1 MQTNNITT
9 ASRIRTIAYWIA
21 TVIVVWVMLS
31 GGIANLLRIEATVQG
46 IRQLGYPVYFLTIIG
61 IWKVL
66 GAIALLVPRFPRLR
80 EWAYAGIFFELTG
93 AAASQAFAGNSVAH
107 IISPIIFAGL
117 LLVSRALRAA
127 GAYKGRNGKNDGL
140 NTGNA
145 LWPGAEWEVKGIR
158 PGSD

>member
-21 TVIVVWVMLS
+21 TAIVVWVMLS
-31 GGIANLLRIEATVQG
+31 GGIANLLRMEATVQG
-46 IRQLGYPVYFLTIIG
+46 IQQLGYPVYFLTIIG

-66 GAIALLVPRFPRLR
+66 GAIALLAPRFPRLQ

-93 AAASQAFAGNSVAH
+93 ATASQAFTGNSVAH
-107 IISPIIFAGL
+107 IITPLVFAGL
-117 LLVSRALRAA
+117 LLVSRALRAHRRLQ
-127 GAYKGRNGKNDGL
+127 KKQQEGL
-140 NTGNA
+140 KDGNA
-145 LWPGAEWEVKGIR
+145 LWPDAGWEVKGIR